1 MNKYMYP
8 LYSEVSKLMNQRK
21 SNNLANTIFWEFL
34 VLVLVHLQT
43 GSLTKLSVWILENV
57 SLTGF
62 VLSFITL

>member
-43 GSLTKLSVWILENV
+43 GSLTKLSVWILGNV